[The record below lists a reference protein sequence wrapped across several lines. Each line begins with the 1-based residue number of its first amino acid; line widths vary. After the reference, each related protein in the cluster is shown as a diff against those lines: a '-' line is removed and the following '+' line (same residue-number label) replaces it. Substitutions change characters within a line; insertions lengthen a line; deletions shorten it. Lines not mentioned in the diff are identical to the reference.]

1 LPEHSLIAVHFPPI
15 TFGPAIDP
23 EITRFTF
30 NFTDALE
37 AGTVV
42 KGEYMDM
49 CYGLHFFKCI
59 TGTKTQT
66 PTQCSIYNPSL
77 KKKSDANRGVF
88 TGTLN

>member
-1 LPEHSLIAVHFPPI
+1 MFVA
-15 TFGPAIDP
+15 AIGP

-49 CYGLHFFKCI
+49 CYGLHFFERI
-59 TGTKTQT
+59 QNLHEQVQRHRHPHSVASTI
-66 PTQCSIYNPSL
+66 PP
-77 KKKSDANRGVF
+77 
-88 TGTLN
+88 